1 MAQPNDITVF
11 ITTGD
16 ATCAECGEDLGRHA
30 WIMLDKERRALCL
43 ACADLDHLVF
53 LPAGDTALT
62 RRARKHSALSAVVLR
77 WSRARKRYERQGL
90 LVEEAAL
97 DQAEQECLAD
107 AEARERRQEREA
119 ERRAELDREY
129 VERFAAR
136 VRELY
141 PRARRAASW
150 SSPSTPA
157 ASTAAGLGAQ
167 QRPKA
172 WTRPPSAWPW
182 WLTCAMPRQTTT
194 PCWPRGTTGAMP
206 APRWSDRSTA
216 CSISGKEGIEKYHK
230 TVAGGIPHMDGWV
243 AIA

>member
-16 ATCAECGEDLGRHA
+16 ATCADCGEDLGRHA

-77 WSRARKRYERQGL
+77 WSRAKRYERQGL

-119 ERRAELDREY
+119 ERRSELDREY
-129 VERFAAR
+129 VDRFAAR
-136 VRELY
+136 LRELY
-141 PRARRAASW
+141 PQCPPGRELVIAEHACRKYSGRVGRSAAAKSLDAAAIHLAVVAHVRHAETNYDTLLAQGYDRADARAAVERSI
-150 SSPSTPA
+150 
-157 ASTAAGLGAQ
+157 
-167 QRPKA
+167 
-172 WTRPPSAWPW
+172 
-182 WLTCAMPRQTTT
+182 
-194 PCWPRGTTGAMP
+194 
-206 APRWSDRSTA
+206 DRVLA
-216 CSISGKEGIEKYHK
+216 KWQD
-230 TVAGGIPHMDGWV
+230 AR
-243 AIA
+243 